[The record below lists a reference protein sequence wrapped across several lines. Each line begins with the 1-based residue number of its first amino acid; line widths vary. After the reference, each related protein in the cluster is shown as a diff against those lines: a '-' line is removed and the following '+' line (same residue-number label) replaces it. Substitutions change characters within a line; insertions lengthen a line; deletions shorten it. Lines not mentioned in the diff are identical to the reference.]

1 MGHYHGGQNGERRVV
16 LQHLLYGVT
25 QRLWYDNIEATL
37 EYLERVLFGLDL
49 NHQSRGHYTLRE
61 KQQLQWIPG

>member
-1 MGHYHGGQNGERRVV
+1 MWDTITGAKNGERRIV

-49 NHQSRGHYTLRE
+49 NLNHQSRGQHTLCE
-61 KQQLQWIPG
+61 KQQL